1 MNSRF
6 VPVRTIVASNI
17 AALLTLSTLAI
28 PTPLRAQRITS
39 PSPAINAEDVEPSSA
54 ISVTFQPDNGTTIR
68 PDTVKVFL
76 DDTDVTS
83 QAVITGDFL
92 SYRPATDL
100 SPGEHTVRLEFTNSA
115 GDDRQAEWSFS
126 VGTPIVADIESVSHN
141 GANEPLAAGQNLL
154 VSVNGTPGSRVS
166 VFLVRDG
173 STVKSL
179 ATEEVSQGVY
189 VASLPVTDAD
199 LTDEGIVV
207 ARLEKDSQIRFATA
221 DQPLTLVAETAA
233 TAEEVELESAGEV
246 ATGEVTPDALQP
258 TVTSHQ
264 DGDSVSGSSF
274 ELVGTTAPNASVKIV
289 GTAENSLGGLISTQ
303 RSLVE
308 RTVQADEEGNFS
320 LRVSS
325 GLATISGSVYT
336 IELTASAGG
345 VTSATTTIELVQE

>member
-1 MNSRF
+1 MNPRF
-6 VPVRTIVASNI
+6 VLVRTIVASNI
-17 AALLTLSTLAI
+17 AALLTLSTLAL

-39 PSPAINAEDVEPSSA
+39 PSPAINAVDVEPSSA
-54 ISVTFQPDNGTTIR
+54 ISVTFQPENGATIR
-68 PDTVKVFL
+68 PNTVKIFL
-76 DDTDVTS
+76 DDTDVTAE
-83 QAVITGDFL
+83 AVITSDFL
-92 SYRPATDL
+92 SYRPASDL
-100 SPGEHTVRLEFTNSA
+100 SPGEHTVRLQFTNSA
-115 GDDRQAEWSFS
+115 GDDRQAQWSFS
-126 VGTPIVADIESVSHN
+126 VGSQIVADIESVSHN
-141 GANEPLAAGQNLL
+141 GANEPLAAGESLL
-154 VSVNGTPGSRVS
+154 VSVNGTPDSAVS

-179 ATEEVSQGVY
+179 DTDEVSPGVY

-233 TAEEVELESAGEV
+233 TAEEVESESTEEV

-258 TVTSHQ
+258 KVTSHE
-264 DGDSVSGSSF
+264 DGNRVSGSSF
-274 ELVGTTAPNASVKIV
+274 KLEGTTAPNASVQII

-303 RSLVE
+303 RTLVN

-320 LRVSS
+320 LNVSS

-336 IELTASAGG
+336 FELTGSAGG
-345 VTSATTTIELVQE
+345 VTSATTTLELIQE